1 MSERD
6 THRVNT
12 EARAEMT
19 ARRPRADA
27 DSALSRYLAASAY
40 HEAGTENETDD
51 VNEEA
56 VHEHPA
62 APGES
67 GAEHR

>member
-12 EARAEMT
+12 DARAQMA

-27 DSALSRYLAASAY
+27 DSALLRYLAAAAY
-40 HEAGTENETDD
+40 HEAGTENETDE

-62 APGES
+62 TSGRS